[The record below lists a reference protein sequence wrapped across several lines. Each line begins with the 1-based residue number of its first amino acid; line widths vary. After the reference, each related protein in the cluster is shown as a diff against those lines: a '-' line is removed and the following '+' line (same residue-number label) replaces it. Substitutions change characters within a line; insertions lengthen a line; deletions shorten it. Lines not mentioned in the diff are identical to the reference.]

1 MEDQLAAA
9 LIGRLQPILY
19 IIGLVVVF
27 ILVSFGGT
35 IISLWVKSRDKQS
48 DKLEEILGD
57 LKLLGA
63 QHTLE
68 IGKLDAKLQIYIEKY
83 DKDLRNLSNKIKN
96 F

>member
-1 MEDQLAAA
+1 VEEQLATA
-9 LIGRLQPILY
+9 LIARLQPILY

-27 ILVSFGGT
+27 IFVSFGGT

-48 DKLEEILGD
+48 SKLEEILGD
-57 LKLLGA
+57 LKRLGA

-68 IGKLDAKLQIYIEKY
+68 IGKLETKLQIYIEKY